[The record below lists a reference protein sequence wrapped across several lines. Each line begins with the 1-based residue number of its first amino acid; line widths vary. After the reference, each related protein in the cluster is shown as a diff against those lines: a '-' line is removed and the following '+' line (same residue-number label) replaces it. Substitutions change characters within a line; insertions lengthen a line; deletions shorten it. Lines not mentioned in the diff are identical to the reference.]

1 MVSTIPSKWGRIYI
15 NKDGYYQ
22 VSSSK
27 NKSYVGRL
35 VHRLIFEEFYQIKL
49 PSNIIIHH
57 DDGDKLNNEIWNLI
71 PMTFHEHSKFH
82 NTGEK
87 SACYGKQKSEE
98 TKRKIALAHMGKT
111 HTEET
116 KKKISD
122 KNKGRVITKK
132 WRENISK
139 GMKGRKLSMDSLV
152 KLSKTR
158 NNSLGLFRVHK
169 TKCSTCKNKFRY
181 TYVVGNHPNYIAQ
194 ISSVNLLKLKQKVLE
209 NGFEWCVVNEDR
221 AKVTADSEGLSLE
234 DLL

>member
-35 VHRLIFEEFYQIKL
+35 VHRLVFEEFYQIKL

-87 SACYGKQKSEE
+87 SAHYGKQKSEE
-98 TKRKIALAHMGKT
+98 TKKKIALAHIGKT

-139 GMKGRKLSMDSLV
+139 GMMGRKNSISSLV
-152 KLSKTR
+152 KHAKT
-158 NNSLGLFRVHK
+158 NNNYLGIFRVHK
-169 TKCSTCKNKFRY
+169 VKCSNCKNKFRFKYIVGRYPKY
-181 TYVVGNHPNYIAQ
+181 TAQ
-194 ISSVNLLKLKQKVLE
+194 LSSVNLLKLKQKVLE
-209 NGFEWCVVNEDR
+209 KGFEWIILDEDKAR
-221 AKVTADSEGLSLE
+221 VTAESVGLTLE